1 MTQPPAVP
9 TPPAAPAAPPAPV
22 LQPEPVPPAPVDVP
36 DDENVKGGLWQL
48 LHQKFTKVLSK
59 PREPYAFKEYK
70 RGDIVEL
77 DDEQADR
84 LVRLGAFGKPGEA
97 EQAEADRLMAA
108 AEAADAAAKA
118 AKDRADA
125 AKAAQQAAASKT
137 PGK

>member
-1 MTQPPAVP
+1 MTAP
-9 TPPAAPAAPPAPV
+9 TPPAPV
-22 LQPEPVPPAPVDVP
+22 LQPDPVAPASVDVP
-36 DDENVKGGLWQL
+36 DDGNIKGGAYQL
-48 LHQKFTKVLSK
+48 LHDKMQMVTSEPGK
-59 PREPYAFKEYK
+59 PYAFKNYK
-70 RGDIVEL
+70 RGDVVQL

-84 LVRLGAFGKPGEA
+84 LVRLGAFGKPGEQ

-118 AKDRADA
+118 AQQRAAD

>member
-1 MTQPPAVP
+1 MTAP
-9 TPPAAPAAPPAPV
+9 TPPAPV
-22 LQPEPVPPAPVDVP
+22 LQPDSAPPAPANVP
-36 DDENVKGGLWQL
+36 DDGENIKGGLWQL
-48 LHQKFTKVLSK
+48 LLDKFRKVTSAPDK
-59 PREPYAFKEYK
+59 PYAFKEYK
-70 RGDIVEL
+70 RGDVVQL

-84 LVRLGAFGKPGEA
+84 LVRLGAFGKPGEQ

-118 AKDRADA
+118 AQQRAAD